1 MNSATR
7 LHFQRVQA
15 IGAAITC
22 VATVGIGLS
31 LSVPLLAFAM
41 QARGASATLIGLNTA
56 MAGLATILVAP
67 LVPRTAMHIGVRP
80 LLLLALA
87 VGAATFIGFWLSSP
101 LWLWFPLRFLFGASL
116 AVLFVLSEFWINDVA
131 PDHARGLVMGIYSTA
146 LALGFAA
153 GPTLLAAIDRDGPLP
168 YVVGAALFV
177 VAALPLGFAGAL
189 APAIHEPPQ
198 SHLFVYLRAA
208 PSAVIAAFVFGAVE
222 TGGMSF
228 LPLYGLAMG
237 YGDVASMLLVSILA
251 LGNVLVQIPLGFVS
265 DRMDRRRLLIL
276 LAVVGALGAA
286 VMPLIAHQTALLF
299 PVVAVWGGL
308 VAGLYT
314 VGLAHL
320 GSQFRGSDLAA
331 ANATYILMYSVGI
344 LAGPPVLGLG
354 LDIWNPNGLPLT
366 IALLFAIYLFVVI
379 FHVKETPRERTPAA
393 APDLSRDG

>member
-1 MNSATR
+1 MNPAAR
-7 LHFQRVQA
+7 LHLQRIQA

-41 QARGASATLIGLNTA
+41 QADGVSATLIGLNTA

-80 LLLLALA
+80 LLLIALAL
-87 VGAATFIGFWLSSP
+87 GAATFIGFWFTAP

-153 GPTLLAAIDRDGPLP
+153 GPTILAAINRDGPLP
-168 YVVGAALFV
+168 YIVGAALFV
-177 VAALPLGFAGAL
+177 LAALPLGFAGEL
-189 APAIHEPPQ
+189 APRIHEPPQ
-198 SHLFVYLRAA
+198 GHLLIFLRAA
-208 PSAVIAAFVFGAVE
+208 PSAMIAAFVFGAVE

-228 LPLYGLAMG
+228 LPLYGLAIG
-237 YGDVASMLLVSILA
+237 YGTVASMLLVSILA
-251 LGNVLVQIPLGFVS
+251 LGNVLVQIPLGFIS

-276 LAVVGALGAA
+276 LAAVGAVGAA
-286 VMPLIAHQTALLF
+286 ILPLIAHQTALLF
-299 PVVAVWGGL
+299 PIVAVWGGL

-320 GSQFRGSDLAA
+320 GSQFRGADLAA
-331 ANATYILMYSVGI
+331 ANASYILMYSVGI
-344 LAGPPVLGLG
+344 LAGPPILGFG
-354 LDIWNPNGLPLT
+354 LDIWPPNGLPLT
-366 IALLFAIYLFVVI
+366 IALLFALYLFVVL
-379 FHVKETPRERTPAA
+379 FHVKEKPRTRPAA
-393 APDLSRDG
+393 GE